1 MVLGGASGAAGGSR
15 SGQATS
21 AFGRLCRAIFF
32 RLNDFVDGVFQI
44 LRMGT
49 YLFSEA
55 WLCVCVCH
63 VTLLAL
69 RNTNRVFSICAKVFK
84 FSSGRASNC
93 GLAQRNGGSLCLHAT
108 ICSEVI

>member
-1 MVLGGASGAAGGSR
+1 MADHLINTTF
-15 SGQATS
+15 QTS
-21 AFGRLCRAIFF
+21 NFNAVTDELKTELAPAIP
-32 RLNDFVDGVFQI
+32 DHDGVFQI
-44 LRMGT
+44 LRMGM

-69 RNTNRVFSICAKVFK
+69 RNTNRVFSICVKVFK

-93 GLAQRNGGSLCLHAT
+93 GTKGTRVGYSFPV
-108 ICSEVI
+108 EVECGTYLEL